1 MMRTTAIVALA
12 VGFVGA
18 IAIGATAPAK
28 AQGVYLNAPGVHI
41 GVGNPGYQ
49 RQYQEQPRYYD
60 YSPGYGNGNGN
71 GCPQGF
77 TVQGG
82 VCKPYRGD

>member
-1 MMRTTAIVALA
+1 MRTTAIVALA

-18 IAIGATAPAK
+18 IAIGTTAPVK
-28 AQGVYLNAPGVHI
+28 AQGVYLNAPGVHV
-41 GVGNPGYQ
+41 GVGVGDPGYQ
-49 RQYQEQPRYYD
+49 RQYQQQPRYYD
-60 YSPGYGNGNGN
+60 SSPGYGNGN

-82 VCKPYRGD
+82 VCKPYRGN